1 MFPALLVLARRILK
15 IGMSWWGVAAAVQL
29 GIAAPGAY
37 VGYRA
42 LLFLARNNIKKDR
55 RLTCV
60 GEV

>member
-1 MFPALLVLARRILK
+1 MK
-15 IGMSWWGVAAAVQL
+15 WWGMAAAVQL
-29 GIAAPGAY
+29 GIAAPEAY
-37 VGYRA
+37 VGSRA